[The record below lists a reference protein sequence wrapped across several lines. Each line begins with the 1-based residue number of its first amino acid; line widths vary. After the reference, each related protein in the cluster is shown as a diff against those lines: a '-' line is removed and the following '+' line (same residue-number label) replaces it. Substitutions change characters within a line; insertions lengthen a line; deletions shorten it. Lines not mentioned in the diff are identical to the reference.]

1 MADNA
6 RKIALRVL
14 LDAEKNKTYSNIA
27 VDKALSK
34 SELSGADRGLVTALC
49 MGVTERRLTLD
60 AIICALSDK
69 GNDTEAEAKVLLRL
83 GIYQLLYLDRIPDH
97 AAVNET
103 VELAP
108 RRLRGFVNAILREGL
123 RRRDSGRLDSL
134 FPKRED
140 GEAKHLSLKHS
151 FPVDVCEKF
160 LELYGFDRTERI
172 FEKFNSAPPMTL
184 RINTLKITPAEY
196 SALLDDA
203 NITYRRSD
211 RLENA
216 IIVGSTSYEALP
228 GAADGYFFIQDEAS
242 QICVEAL
249 GAEQGDI
256 LIDVCSCPGSKSFGS
271 AIRMGN
277 VGEIHSFDLHKSKLS
292 LIEKNAERLC
302 IDIITAEERD
312 GRTPDELLFGK
323 ADRVLCDVPCS
334 GLGVIAKKPE
344 IRYKEIAEFARLP
357 EIQYNIL
364 AESAKYVKVGG
375 ILVYSTCTV
384 LPEEN
389 GENVKRFLA
398 ENPQFE
404 AVDFSVGG
412 IESSDGMLSL
422 TPDEHGTDGFFV
434 AKMKRKE

>member
-1 MADNA
+1 MAENA
-6 RKIALRVL
+6 RKVALRVL

-60 AIICALSDK
+60 TIIGALSDK
-69 GNDTEAEAKVLLRL
+69 GNDTDVEAKVLLRL

-108 RRLRGFVNAILREGL
+108 RRLRGFVNAILREVL

-134 FPKRED
+134 FPKKED
-140 GEAKHLSLKHS
+140 GEGNYLSLKHS

-160 LELYGFDRTERI
+160 LELYGFERTERI
-172 FEKFNSAPPMTL
+172 FEKFNSAPAMTL
-184 RINTLKITPAEY
+184 RVNTLKISPEEY
-196 SALLDDA
+196 SKLLEA
-203 NITYRRSD
+203 ENIRHRRSD

-216 IIVGSTSYEALP
+216 IIVDSVSYDSLP
-228 GAADGYFFIQDEAS
+228 GADKGYFFVQDEAS

-249 GAEQGDI
+249 GAESGEL

-277 VGEIHSFDLHKSKLS
+277 KGEIHSFDLHKSKLS
-292 LIEKNAERLC
+292 LIEKNAARLG

-312 GRTPDELLFGK
+312 GRKPDETLFGK
-323 ADRVLCDVPCS
+323 ADKVLCDVPCS

-364 AESAKYVKVGG
+364 LESAKYVNVGG

-389 GENVKRFLA
+389 AENVKKFLS
-398 ENPQFE
+398 ENPKFE
-404 AVDFSVGG
+404 AAEFSVGG
-412 IESSDGMLSL
+412 LSSQGGMLSL
-422 TPDEHGTDGFFV
+422 TPDEHNTDGFFV

>member
-6 RKIALRVL
+6 RKVALRVL

-60 AIICALSDK
+60 AIICALSQK
-69 GNDTEAEAKVLLRL
+69 GEDTDVEAKVLLRL
-83 GIYQLLYLDRIPDH
+83 GIYKLLYLDRIPDH

-108 RRLRGFVNAILREGL
+108 KRLRGFINAILREVL
-123 RRRDSGRLDSL
+123 RRRESGRLDSL

-140 GEAKHLSLKHS
+140 GEGKYLSLKHS
-151 FPVDVCEKF
+151 FPLDVCEKF
-160 LELYGFDRTERI
+160 LELYGFERTERI
-172 FEKFNSAPPMTL
+172 FERFNSAPPMTL
-184 RINTLKITPAEY
+184 RINTLKTSPEEY
-196 SALLDDA
+196 AALLEAA
-203 NITYRRSD
+203 NIAYRRSQ

-216 IIVGSTSYEALP
+216 IIVSSVAYDALP
-228 GAADGYFFIQDEAS
+228 FCEEGYFFVQDEAS
-242 QICVEAL
+242 QICVETI
-249 GAEQGDI
+249 GAESGD
-256 LIDVCSCPGSKSFGS
+256 LMIDVCSCPGSKSFGS

-277 VGEIHSFDLHKSKLS
+277 KGEIRSFDLHKSKLS
-292 LIEKNAERLC
+292 LIEKNAARLG

-312 GRTPDELLFGK
+312 GRRPDEGLYGK
-323 ADRVLCDVPCS
+323 ADKVLCDVPCS

-344 IRYKEIAEFARLP
+344 IRYKSISEFARLP

-364 AESAKYVKVGG
+364 SQSAKYVRAGG

-389 GENVKRFLA
+389 AENVKKFLS
-398 ENPQFE
+398 ENPDFE
-404 AVDFSVGG
+404 AMDFSVGE
-412 IESSDGMLSL
+412 IYSRDGMLSL
-422 TPDEHGTDGFFV
+422 IPDEHDTDGFFV